1 VKSYKQALMTVFVVF
16 ATAYVLTILGC
27 SKSSDVSGKAPA
39 AQAQPTNPGELN
51 GPTEEPLQ
59 PIDPRDMRECTAD
72 EFATLV
78 SWSNDLA
85 AAKDAVQAS
94 GGRRSE
100 NTVKLALIAIQKC
113 DQVEFYH
120 GQKPCKKITR
130 VVTQPDNPT
139 IRAYDAYRID
149 DRCKPVEN
157 YLKKFNLR
165 PDPRAV
171 QPEPEPTTPVN
182 PPPSVDPIPAQPNP
196 VQPVDP
202 GNLVQCSADEFAKLN
217 SWRAALDA
225 ANKNIAKLGG
235 QSNWKYDSAA
245 VDSSKSATAL
255 CESLITYHQAR
266 PCKREKVY
274 TAQSLREQCAT
285 ARTYNYN
292 FAQRTESL
300 IVPGARLYL
309 NTSIFADRTEG
320 FKPGP
325 ATLSHGQCVITNLAA
340 STLVYS
346 GQKALVTEARVYTD
360 PEYQMFV
367 LQTQEGLKLEC
378 YGVNYSSLQTSLSE
392 VIRLLAAKDT
402 RLPLSYELN

>member
-1 VKSYKQALMTVFVVF
+1 MTVFVVF

-27 SKSSDVSGKAPA
+27 SKSTDVSGQAPA
-39 AQAQPTNPGELN
+39 PVTPSQPTNPGEL
-51 GPTEEPLQ
+51 GDPVEKEPLVQ
-59 PIDPRDMRECTAD
+59 VDPRDMRECT
-72 EFATLV
+72 
-78 SWSNDLA
+78 
-85 AAKDAVQAS
+85 
-94 GGRRSE
+94 
-100 NTVKLALIAIQKC
+100 
-113 DQVEFYH
+113 
-120 GQKPCKKITR
+120 
-130 VVTQPDNPT
+130 
-139 IRAYDAYRID
+139 
-149 DRCKPVEN
+149 
-157 YLKKFNLR
+157 
-165 PDPRAV
+165 
-171 QPEPEPTTPVN
+171 
-182 PPPSVDPIPAQPNP
+182 
-196 VQPVDP
+196 
-202 GNLVQCSADEFAKLN
+202 ADEFAKLN
-217 SWRAALDA
+217 SWRAALDI

-235 QSNWKYDSAA
+235 QSNWKYDAAA
-245 VDSSKSATAL
+245 VDSSKTATVL

-300 IVPGARLYL
+300 IVSGARLYL

-325 ATLSHGQCVITNLAA
+325 ANLSHGQCVITNLAA
-340 STLVYS
+340 SPIVYS

-360 PEYQMFV
+360 PAYQMFV

-392 VIRLLAAKDT
+392 VVRLLGAKDT

>member
-1 VKSYKQALMTVFVVF
+1 MTVFVVF

-27 SKSSDVSGKAPA
+27 SKSTDVSGPAPA
-39 AQAQPTNPGELN
+39 APTQPDSPVELN
-51 GPTEEPLQ
+51 GSEEEPLVQ
-59 PIDPRDMRECTAD
+59 IDPADMRECTND
-72 EFATLV
+72 EFETLKA
-78 SWSNDLA
+78 WSNDLA

-100 NTVKLALIAIQKC
+100 NVVKLALTAIQKC

-120 GQKPCKKITR
+120 GQKPCKKTTR
-130 VVTQPDNPT
+130 VVTQPDNPSV
-139 IRAYDAYRID
+139 RAYDAYRID

-165 PDPRAV
+165 PDPRAALS
-171 QPEPEPTTPVN
+171 QPEPTTPV
-182 PPPSVDPIPAQPNP
+182 PMQPEP
-196 VQPVDP
+196 VQPADP
-202 GNLVQCSADEFAKLN
+202 GNIGQCSADEFAKLS
-217 SWRAALDA
+217 SWRAALDS
-225 ANKNIAKLGG
+225 ANKNIAKLGS
-235 QSNWKYDSAA
+235 QANWKYDSAA
-245 VDSSKSATAL
+245 VESSKSATAL

-274 TAQSLREQCAT
+274 TAQSLREQCVT

-320 FKPGP
+320 FKPGL
-325 ATLSHGQCVITNLAA
+325 ADLSHGQCVITNLA
-340 STLVYS
+340 SSPIVYS
-346 GQKALVTEARVYTD
+346 GQKVLVTEARVYTD
-360 PEYQMFV
+360 PAYQMFV
-367 LQTQEGLKLEC
+367 MQTQEGLKLEC
-378 YGVNYSSLQTSLSE
+378 YGVNYSSLQTSLTE